1 MARARNIKP
10 SFFTNEEL
18 VELDPIYRLLFI
30 GLWLLADREGRLENR
45 PKKIKMELF
54 PADNID
60 IEAGLDAMQKTGF
73 ISLYNCYETNVIQIN
88 NFAKHQA
95 PHGLEKDSDLPNED
109 GTYTTYKRNQNKT
122 ISGEAIFI
130 SREQWLESKGL
141 TEKKTNEFRQLTDE
155 TVKNGSETVLERDR
169 NALNPDSLNPD
180 SLIPDSLNLI
190 PENSTP
196 DVVEISASPQLKFI
210 FKTELKKFGVSEEA
224 ATEFMQVRKAKKATN
239 TKNAFESLLSES
251 QKAGLNVVQAIDYCL
266 KRQSP
271 WGAFKASWF
280 FNEQQN
286 HHVNNPIHGYQTSQQ
301 RTASEMD
308 RWRQAEREAF
318 GERDVTPKKSL
329 LVEEVGHA

>member
-10 SFFTNEEL
+10 SFFTNDEL
-18 VELDPIYRLLFI
+18 VELEPIYRLLFI

-60 IEAGLDAMQKTGF
+60 VMSSLDDLQKTGF

-122 ISGEAIFI
+122 INGDAIFI

-141 TEKKTNEFRQLTDE
+141 TEKKRNDFRQLTSK
-155 TVKNGSETVLERDR
+155 TVKNGSETVLEHNK
-169 NALNPDSLNPD
+169 NALNPDSLNPE
-180 SLIPDSLNLI
+180 SLNLNDESNTDSSI
-190 PENSTP
+190 K
-196 DVVEISASPQLKFI
+196 SASPKFT
-210 FKTELKKFGVSEEA
+210 FKTALKKSGVSEEQ
-224 ATEFMQVRKAKKATN
+224 ATEFMAVRKAKKAVN
-239 TKNAFESLLSES
+239 TKNAFDSLVSEAE
-251 QKAGLNVVQAIDYCL
+251 KANLTPAQAVDYCL
-266 KRQSP
+266 KRQNP

-286 HHVNNPIHGYQTSQQ
+286 HQVNNPNHGYQTSQQ

-308 RWRQAEREAF
+308 RWRQAEQQAF
-318 GERDVTPKKSL
+318 GERDVTPKKSAL
-329 LVEEVGHA
+329 IEEVGHA

>member
-10 SFFTNEEL
+10 SFFTNDEL
-18 VELDPIYRLLFI
+18 VELEPIYRLLFI

-60 IEAGLDAMQKTGF
+60 VKVGLDDLQKTGF

-122 ISGEAIFI
+122 INGDAIFI

-141 TEKKTNEFRQLTDE
+141 TEKKRNDFRQLTSK
-155 TVKNGSETVLERDR
+155 TVENGSETVLEHNR
-169 NALNPDSLNPD
+169 NALNPDSLNPE
-180 SLIPDSLNLI
+180 SLNLNDESNTDSSI
-190 PENSTP
+190 K
-196 DVVEISASPQLKFI
+196 SASPKFT
-210 FKTELKKFGVSEEA
+210 FKTALKKSGVSEEQ
-224 ATEFMQVRKAKKATN
+224 ATEFMVVRKAKKAVN
-239 TKNAFESLLSES
+239 TKNAFDSLVSEAE
-251 QKAGLNVVQAIDYCL
+251 KANLTPAQAVDYCL
-266 KRQSP
+266 KRQNP

-286 HHVNNPIHGYQTSQQ
+286 HQVNNPNHGYQTAQQ
-301 RTASEMD
+301 RTASEHD
-308 RWRQAEREAF
+308 RWRQAEQQAF

-329 LVEEVGHA
+329 LIEEVGHA

>member
-10 SFFTNEEL
+10 SFFTNDVL
-18 VELDPIYRLLFI
+18 VELDPVYRLLFI

-60 IEAGLDAMQKTGF
+60 VKAGLDDLQKTGF

-95 PHGLEKDSDLPNED
+95 PHGLEKDSDLPNVD

-122 ISGEAIFI
+122 ISGDAIFI

-141 TEKKTNEFRQLTDE
+141 TEKKSNDFRQLTSE
-155 TVKNGSETVLERDR
+155 TAENCSETVLEHDK

-180 SLIPDSLNLI
+180 SLNPESLNLNDESNTDSSI
-190 PENSTP
+190 K
-196 DVVEISASPQLKFI
+196 SASPKFT
-210 FKTELKKFGVSEEA
+210 FKTALKKSGVSEEQ
-224 ATEFMQVRKAKKATN
+224 ATEFMQVRKAKKAVN
-239 TKNAFESLLSES
+239 TKNAFDSLVSEAE
-251 QKAGLNVVQAIDYCL
+251 KANLTPAQAVDYCL
-266 KRQSP
+266 KRQNP

-286 HHVNNPIHGYQTSQQ
+286 HQTNNPIHGYQTPQQ
-301 RTASEMD
+301 RTANE
-308 RWRQAEREAF
+308 QAKWDEF
-318 GERDVTPKKSL
+318 LNGGNQFRDVTPKKTNWI
-329 LVEEVGHA
+329 EGVGHA

>member
-10 SFFTNEEL
+10 SFFTNDEL
-18 VELDPIYRLLFI
+18 VELEPIYRLLFI
-30 GLWLLADREGRLENR
+30 GLWVLSDREGRLENR

-54 PADNID
+54 PADNVD
-60 IEAGLDAMQKTGF
+60 IESGLSALQKTGF

-95 PHGLEKDSDLPNED
+95 PHGLEKDSDLPGED
-109 GTYTTYKRNQNKT
+109 GSYATYKRNQNKT
-122 ISGEAIFI
+122 ISGDAIFI
-130 SREQWLESKGL
+130 SREQWLDLKGL
-141 TEKKTNEFRQLTDE
+141 TEKKPSEFRQLSEE
-155 TVKNGSETVLERDR
+155 TVKNSSKTVMEQDR
-169 NALNPDSLNPD
+169 NALNPDSLNPESFNLNDESNTD
-180 SLIPDSLNLI
+180 SSIK
-190 PENSTP
+190 
-196 DVVEISASPQLKFI
+196 SASPKFT
-210 FKTELKKFGVSEEA
+210 FKTALKKSGVSEEQ
-224 ATEFMQVRKAKKATN
+224 ATEFMVVRKAKKAVN
-239 TKNAFESLLSES
+239 TKNAFDSLVSEAE
-251 QKAGLNVVQAIDYCL
+251 KANLTPAQAVDYCL
-266 KRQSP
+266 KRQAP

-329 LVEEVGHA
+329 LIEEVGHA